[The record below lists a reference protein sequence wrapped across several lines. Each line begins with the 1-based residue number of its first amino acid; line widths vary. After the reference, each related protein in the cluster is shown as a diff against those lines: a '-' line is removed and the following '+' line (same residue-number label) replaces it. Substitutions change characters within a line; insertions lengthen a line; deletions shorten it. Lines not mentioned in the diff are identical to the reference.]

1 MEFTEFTAAS
11 GMVSVT
17 LPVFLGNEAA
27 CRMNRFYEA
36 ALKELY
42 TYGCKLTENDR
53 RTGFICRPS
62 VTEEDGILTVSLC
75 LTCRRSGAPSVR
87 KTVIHRWQDGYPVRE
102 KKTRKRLRRDQ
113 K

>member
-1 MEFTEFTAAS
+1 MEFTDYTVAAD
-11 GMVSVT
+11 MISVT
-17 LPVFLGNEAA
+17 LPVFLGNEDA

-42 TYGCKLTENDR
+42 AYGCELTKSDR
-53 RTGFICRPS
+53 RTGFFCRPA

-75 LTCRRSGAPSVR
+75 LTCRRSGTPSVR
-87 KTVIHRWQDGYPVRE
+87 KIVVHHWKDGYLIRT
-102 KKTRKRLRRDQ
+102 KKHRPKSRSAQ